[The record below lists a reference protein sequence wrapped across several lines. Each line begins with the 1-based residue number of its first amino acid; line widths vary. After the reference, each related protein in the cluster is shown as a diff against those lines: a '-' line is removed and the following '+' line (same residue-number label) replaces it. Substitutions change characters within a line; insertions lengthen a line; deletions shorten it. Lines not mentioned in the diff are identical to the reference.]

1 MSIYTACKSGIIQRG
16 EELFPSTG
24 AILAP
29 DYFKI
34 QYFMEKIPRGG
45 ERLMSMEEVL
55 ELYD

>member
-1 MSIYTACKSGIIQRG
+1 MDYSQIRSGLIQRG

-34 QYFMEKIPRGG
+34 QYFMERIPIGG
-45 ERLMSMEEVL
+45 ERLMSTEEIL
-55 ELYD
+55 QLYD